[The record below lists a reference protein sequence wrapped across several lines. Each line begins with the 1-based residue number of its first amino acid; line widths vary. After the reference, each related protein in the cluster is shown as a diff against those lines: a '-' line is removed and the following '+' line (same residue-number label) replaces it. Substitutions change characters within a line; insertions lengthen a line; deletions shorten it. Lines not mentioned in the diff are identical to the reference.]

1 MRLIVSPGLPEEQE
15 FSLKNGPNS
24 IGRARDNDIVILD
37 QSLSRYHARI
47 DVSEERVQI
56 TDLQSRNGTW
66 INGKQ
71 TQETKLHHG
80 DSIKW
85 GDVRCV
91 VIVETAAIVKEI
103 SGDLS
108 EISLKDLVEK
118 SHKSQSKDRL
128 NIILKVSQLL
138 SSPHILDNLMATIL
152 DLLFEIMSLDRA
164 VIMLLNEETGKL
176 EPRYIKHAPNSRD
189 ERYSNTVIQY
199 VMQKNVSVLSSD
211 ATTDERFGASTSIT
225 SQSIRSTMCV
235 PLKVR
240 DKMLGVLYVDNL
252 SVPYQFAEQELEF
265 LAGFANQAAVALE
278 NSMLYKHIEEQSKAR
293 ESELLKLVAER
304 TKNLSDA
311 LSEADNERK
320 EAERQREISE
330 LAMAAAKDAN
340 MAKSQFLANIS
351 HELRTPLNAIIGYSE
366 ILEEESDISTDD
378 LASDL
383 KKIKAAA
390 KHLLALIND
399 ILDLSKIEAG
409 KMELNIETFNLQNL
423 LDDVVSTIRP
433 LIEKHSITLHVDC
446 PENLGF
452 MHADHTRIRQ
462 ILLNLLSNAS
472 KFTDGGDI
480 YISVEREKVEDEE
493 WIVFRVKDTGIGM
506 NEEQQSKL
514 FKPFTQVDSST
525 TRRYGGTGLG
535 LAISRRFCQMMNG
548 GISVQSE
555 PGKGS
560 TFTFRLPANV
570 EDQKSEIAPGVSRG

>member
-1 MRLIVSPGLPEEQE
+1 MRLIVSPELPDEQE
-15 FSLKNGPNS
+15 FTLKKGPNS

-47 DVSEERVQI
+47 DVSDERIQI

-66 INGKQ
+66 INGKKI
-71 TQETKLHHG
+71 QETNLHHG

-91 VIVETAAIVKEI
+91 VVVDTAAIVKEI

-118 SHKSQSKDRL
+118 SHKSQSRDRL

-138 SSPHILDNLMATIL
+138 SSPHALDKLMETIL

-164 VIMLLNEETGKL
+164 VIMLLNEQTGKL
-176 EPRYIKHAPNSRD
+176 EPRYVKHATTSRD
-189 ERYSNTVIQY
+189 DRYSNTVIQY

-211 ATTDERFGASTSIT
+211 ATQDERFGASTSIT

-240 DKMLGVLYVDNL
+240 EKMLGVLYVDNL

-278 NSMLYKHIEEQSKAR
+278 NSILYKQIEEQSKAR
-293 ESELLKLVAER
+293 EAELLKLVAER

-311 LSEADNERK
+311 LNEADNARK
-320 EAERQREISE
+320 EAERQREIAE

-366 ILEEESDISTDD
+366 ILEEESDISTVD
-378 LASDL
+378 LATDL
-383 KKIKAAA
+383 KKIKGAA

-409 KMELNIETFNLQNL
+409 KMELNIERFNLRNL
-423 LDDVVSTIRP
+423 MDDVVSTIRP
-433 LIEKHSITLHVDC
+433 LIEKHMINLHVDC
-446 PENLGF
+446 PQNLGF
-452 MHADHTRIRQ
+452 MRADHTRIRQ
-462 ILLNLLSNAS
+462 ILLNLLSNAC

-480 YISVEREKVEDEE
+480 YMSVEREVTDGED

-525 TRRYGGTGLG
+525 TRKYGGTGLG

-560 TFTFRLPANV
+560 TFTFRLPADV
-570 EDQKSEIAPGVSRG
+570 EDQKSETPPVLKM

>member
-1 MRLIVSPGLPEEQE
+1 MRLIVSPGLPDEQE
-15 FSLKNGPNS
+15 FTLKNGPNS

-47 DVSEERVQI
+47 DVNDERIQI

-66 INGKQ
+66 INGKKV
-71 TQETKLHHG
+71 QECNLHHA

-91 VIVETAAIVKEI
+91 AVVDTAAIVKEI

-118 SHKSQSKDRL
+118 SHKSQSRDRL

-138 SSPHILDNLMATIL
+138 SSPHALDKLMETIL

-164 VIMLLNEETGKL
+164 VIMLLNEEGTL
-176 EPRYIKHAPNSRD
+176 EPRYIKHATDSRD
-189 ERYSNTVIQY
+189 DRYSNTVIQY

-278 NSMLYKHIEEQSKAR
+278 NSMLYKRIEEQSRAR
-293 ESELLKLVAER
+293 ETELLTLVAER

-311 LSEADNERK
+311 LSEADNARK
-320 EAERQREISE
+320 EAERQREIAE

-366 ILEEESDISTDD
+366 ILEEESDMSTDD
-378 LASDL
+378 LATDL

-423 LDDVVSTIRP
+423 MDEVVSTIRP
-433 LIEKHSITLHVDC
+433 LIEKHSIRLHVDC

-462 ILLNLLSNAS
+462 ILLNLLSNAC

-480 YISVEREKVEDEE
+480 FISVER
-493 WIVFRVKDTGIGM
+493 
-506 NEEQQSKL
+506 
-514 FKPFTQVDSST
+514 
-525 TRRYGGTGLG
+525 
-535 LAISRRFCQMMNG
+535 
-548 GISVQSE
+548 
-555 PGKGS
+555 
-560 TFTFRLPANV
+560 
-570 EDQKSEIAPGVSRG
+570 

>member
-1 MRLIVSPGLPEEQE
+1 MRLIVNPGLPEEQE
-15 FSLKNGPNS
+15 FTLKTGANTV
-24 IGRARDNDIVILD
+24 GRARDNEIVILD

-47 DVSEERVQI
+47 DVNDERILI

-66 INGKQ
+66 INGKKI
-71 TQETKLHHG
+71 EESVLHHG

-85 GDVRCV
+85 GDVRCTV
-91 VIVETAAIVKEI
+91 VIETAAIVKEI

-108 EISLKDLVEK
+108 EVSLKDLVEK
-118 SHKSQSKDRL
+118 SHKSVSRDRL
-128 NIILKVSQLL
+128 KIILKVSQLL
-138 SSPHILDNLMATIL
+138 SSPLALAGLMEMIL
-152 DLLFEIMSLDRA
+152 DLLFQIMSLDRA
-164 VIMLLNEETGKL
+164 VIMLFNEETGAL
-176 EPRYIKHAPNSRD
+176 EPRYIKHAADSRND
-189 ERYSNTVIQY
+189 KYSNTVIRY
-199 VMQKNVSVLSSD
+199 VMEKNVSILSSD
-211 ATTDERFGASTSIT
+211 ATQDVRFGSSESIHNE
-225 SQSIRSTMCV
+225 SIRSTMCV

-293 ESELLKLVAER
+293 EFELLKLVEDR

-311 LSEADNERK
+311 LAEADSARK
-320 EAERQREISE
+320 EAERQREIAE

-366 ILEEESDISTDD
+366 ILEEESNISTDD
-378 LASDL
+378 LATDL

-409 KMELNIETFNLQNL
+409 KMELNIETFNLRNL
-423 LDDVVSTIRP
+423 IDDVVSTIRP
-433 LIEKHSITLHVDC
+433 LIEKHLIELHVDSA
-446 PENLGF
+446 ENAGF
-452 MHADHTRIRQ
+452 MRADLTRIRQ
-462 ILLNLLSNAS
+462 ILLNLLSNAC

-480 YISVEREKVEDEE
+480 YLSVERETTNGED
-493 WIVFRVKDTGIGM
+493 WVIFRVRDTGIGM
-506 NEEQQSKL
+506 NEEQQGKL
-514 FKPFTQVDSST
+514 FRPFTQVDSST
-525 TRRYGGTGLG
+525 TRKYGGTGLG

-548 GISVQSE
+548 DISVQSE

-560 TFTFRLPANV
+560 TFTFRLPAQV
-570 EDQKSEIAPGVSRG
+570 QEQKAETPPLLKL

>member
-1 MRLIVSPGLPEEQE
+1 
-15 FSLKNGPNS
+15 
-24 IGRARDNDIVILD
+24 ILD

-47 DVSEERVQI
+47 DVSEERIQI

-66 INGKQ
+66 INGKKA
-71 TQETKLHHG
+71 QETKLHHG

-91 VIVETAAIVKEI
+91 VVVETAAIVKEI

-138 SSPHILDNLMATIL
+138 SSPHALDNLMATIL

-176 EPRYIKHAPNSRD
+176 EPRYIKHAPTSRD
-189 ERYSNTVIQY
+189 DRYSNTVIQY

-311 LSEADNERK
+311 LNEADNERK

-423 LDDVVSTIRP
+423 MEDVVSTIRP

-462 ILLNLLSNAS
+462 ILLNLLSNAC

-480 YISVEREKVEDEE
+480 YISAEREKVEDEE

-570 EDQKSEIAPGVSRG
+570 EDQRSEIAPGVSRG

>member
-1 MRLIVSPGLPEEQE
+1 MRLIVNPGLPDEQE
-15 FSLKNGPNS
+15 FTLKTGPNS
-24 IGRARDNDIVILD
+24 VGRARDNDIVILD

-47 DVSEERVQI
+47 DVSDERIQI

-66 INGKQ
+66 INGKKI
-71 TQETKLHHG
+71 QETKLHHG

-91 VIVETAAIVKEI
+91 AVVDTAAIVKEI

-108 EISLKDLVEK
+108 EISLAELVQK
-118 SHKSQSKDRL
+118 SHKSQSRDRL

-138 SSPHILDNLMATIL
+138 SSPHALDKLMETIL

-164 VIMLLNEETGKL
+164 VIMLLNEKTGNL
-176 EPRYIKHAPNSRD
+176 EPRYIKHATNSRD
-189 ERYSNTVIQY
+189 DRYSNTVIQY

-211 ATTDERFGASTSIT
+211 ATQDERFGASTSIT

-240 DKMLGVLYVDNL
+240 EKMLGVLYVDNL

-293 ESELLKLVAER
+293 EDELLKLVAER

-311 LSEADNERK
+311 LNEADNARK
-320 EAERQREISE
+320 EAERQREIAE

-378 LASDL
+378 LATDL

-409 KMELNIETFNLQNL
+409 KMELNIETFNLKNL
-423 LDDVVSTIRP
+423 IDDVVSTIRP
-433 LIEKHSITLHVDC
+433 LIEKHSIKLHVDS
-446 PENLGF
+446 PPNPGL

-462 ILLNLLSNAS
+462 ILLNLLSNAC

-480 YISVEREKVEDEE
+480 FMSVEREMTDGED
-493 WIVFRVKDTGIGM
+493 WIVFRVRDTGIGM

-514 FKPFTQVDSST
+514 FRPFTQVDSST

-570 EDQKSEIAPGVSRG
+570 EVAPGVSRA